1 MERKLVSL
9 YFESFVMHKYLT
21 GFITSVMDYIY
32 ILFWNSLWTIAPVIG
47 VGLFDRFL
55 GALWFSTILDIHLI
69 MTILQIRVF

>member
-21 GFITSVMDYIY
+21 DSITSVMDYIF

-55 GALWFSTILDIHLI
+55 GAFWFSMILEIHLI
-69 MTILQIRVF
+69 MTTL